1 MDKINSD
8 PEANEKRKISETS
21 IKVEDLSFKYTEDE
35 DWVVKNLDLK
45 INQGDFIGIVGPS
58 GSGKSTFALTLN
70 GVIPHMIEGNLKG
83 NIYISG
89 ERVRD
94 SKVHELVEKIGI
106 ILQDP
111 ESQLFC
117 MTVEEEVTFGVEEL
131 GLDPEIIKKR
141 LDWALEVV
149 DLEGMEN
156 EFPEDLSGGEKQR
169 LAIASSLAMKP
180 EILILDEPTSQIDP
194 KGTKEVLSVIQEL
207 NDQGITIILIEHQ
220 TDFLAKFSD
229 KILAM
234 KNGEAKFF
242 GPTRDFF
249 RDKDLVDNLEI
260 RVPTSVEISY
270 RLGSDIFLSSEE
282 LLDKFG
288 RDGYR

>member
-21 IKVEDLSFKYTEDE
+21 IKVDDLSFRYTEDE

-141 LDWALEVV
+141 LDWVLEVV
-149 DLEGMEN
+149 GLEGMEN

-194 KGTKEVLSVIQEL
+194 KGTQEVLSVIQEL
-207 NDQGITIILIEHQ
+207 NEQGITIILIEHQ

-234 KNGEAKFF
+234 KNGESKFF
-242 GPTRDFF
+242 GSTRDFF

-270 RLGSDIFLSSEE
+270 RLGSDIFLSSEG
-282 LLDKFG
+282 LLDEFG